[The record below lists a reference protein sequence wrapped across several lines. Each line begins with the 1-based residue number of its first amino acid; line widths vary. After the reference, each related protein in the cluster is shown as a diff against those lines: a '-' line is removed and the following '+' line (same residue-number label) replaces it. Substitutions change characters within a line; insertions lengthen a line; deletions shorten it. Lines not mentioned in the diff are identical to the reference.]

1 MKTNQILILAGVG
14 IVAYMWWK
22 KSQTTSSF
30 ANIGGSGSLRGG
42 GGDGCAQRV
51 CRKCGVTT
59 NMVSDGMG
67 DCKCPEGIDC

>member
-51 CRKCGVTT
+51 CR
-59 NMVSDGMG
+59 
-67 DCKCPEGIDC
+67 IW